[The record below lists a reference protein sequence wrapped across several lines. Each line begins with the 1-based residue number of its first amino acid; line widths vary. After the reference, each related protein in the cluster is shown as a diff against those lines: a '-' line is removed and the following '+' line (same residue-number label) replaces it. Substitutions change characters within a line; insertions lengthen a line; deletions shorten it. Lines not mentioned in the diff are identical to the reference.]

1 LSITAHAPVCDQPAA
16 ICAGCHGSKGAP
28 IATILSIYH
37 GDVGVTVALCEEC
50 GRDTANA
57 IGFMCI
63 RDGGW
68 SKLEARK
75 RTPAQYKRALERS
88 SENPKSKSQRSVR

>member
-1 LSITAHAPVCDQPAA
+1 MSVTAHAPVCDQPAA

-50 GRDTANA
+50 GRDAANA

-75 RTPAQYKRALERS
+75 RATAPYKQHAN
-88 SENPKSKSQRSVR
+88 ENPKKPQRSVR